1 MAKKAPR
8 SRRIS
13 RALDDLPGL
22 FDAVDISFD
31 TTPQHHS
38 HTPFHTFPIPNP
50 VPDPEPDITV
60 SGPSAAATDE
70 IEAENDIIPELTL
83 RPEDIR
89 RPEKLQFIS
98 LGSGSCGNCAYIG
111 TTSDGILI
119 DAGVDSK
126 RVTTTLAAC
135 GIKMENVK
143 GIILTHDHG
152 DHVRYAYNILRYNRH
167 MRLYA
172 TNRTLKGILRRH
184 SISRRIT
191 DYHTPI
197 FKEIPFQVAQMEI
210 TAFEVSHDGSDNVGF
225 SIIREG
231 THFVVATDTGYITPR
246 ADFYLRQAAHIM
258 IEADY
263 DLHMLMQSNRTEHLK
278 ARIISATGH
287 MDNTETARYLSSIYT
302 PAIKT
307 IMLCHLSEEANT
319 PELATG
325 AVTAALTAAGISVGD
340 GSGSITARQAA
351 VQVYALP
358 RMTASPLIILS

>member
-13 RALDDLPGL
+13 RSLDDLPGL
-22 FDAVDISFD
+22 FDAVDITFD
-31 TTPQHHS
+31 TPHPHTSAHTHPLPQ
-38 HTPFHTFPIPNP
+38 PP
-50 VPDPEPDITV
+50 VTEAAQEPDINIRKNT
-60 SGPSAAATDE
+60 PSAEDSDNET
-70 IEAENDIIPELTL
+70 DIIPDLTL
-83 RPEDIR
+83 RPEDLR
-89 RPEKLQFIS
+89 RPQKLQFIS

-111 TTSDGILI
+111 TATDGILI
-119 DAGVDSK
+119 DAGVDGK
-126 RVTTTLAAC
+126 RVTTILNAC

-143 GIILTHDHG
+143 GILLTHDHG

-184 SISRRIT
+184 SISRRIS

-197 FKEIPFQVAQMEI
+197 FKEIPFQVARMEV

-225 SIIREG
+225 SITGHG

-258 IEADY
+258 IESDY
-263 DLHMLMQSNRTEHLK
+263 DLQMLMHSNRTEHLK
-278 ARIISATGH
+278 ARIISDTGH
-287 MDNTETARYLSSIYT
+287 MDNAETANYLSRIYT
-302 PAIKT
+302 PVLKT
-307 IMLCHLSEEANT
+307 ILLCHLSEEANT

-325 AVTAALTAAGISVGD
+325 AVTAALTAAGVTVGD
-340 GSGSITARQAA
+340 GSGSITARHAA

-358 RMTASPLIILS
+358 RMTASPLFILS